1 MKVTFADAGSPT
13 RRGRNQKMADLLLE
27 IRNLKQYFPIR
38 GGIFHRTIGYV
49 RAVDGVSFFLKRGES
64 LGLVGESGCGKST
77 TARAI
82 LRLIEPTEGTI
93 LFEGR
98 NVCQLTNKELRNLRR
113 DMQIIFQDPYA
124 SLDPRRSVG
133 QTIGEPLD
141 IFAVSSNKT
150 EKKERIAYL
159 LEKVGLQPEHAWR
172 YPHEFSGGQIQRIG
186 IARALVLNPD
196 LIVCDEPVSAL
207 DVSIQAQILNLFK
220 MLQRKLILT
229 YVFIS
234 HEMSVIRHVS
244 DRIAVMYLG
253 QIVEMA
259 NKKDLFNETLHP
271 YSIALM
277 SAIPTPNPFVKRKRI
292 ILKGEL
298 PNPIDTPPGCTFQTR
313 CSYVKSVCKEQ
324 RPILQEIK
332 KDHFV
337 ACHLFSGKD

>member
-1 MKVTFADAGSPT
+1 MND
-13 RRGRNQKMADLLLE
+13 MEMLLE
-27 IRNLKQYFPIR
+27 LKEVKKYFPIKR
-38 GGIFHRTIGYV
+38 GLIFQKTIGV
-49 RAVDGVSFFLKRGES
+49 VKAVDDVSFSLYKGET
-64 LGLVGESGCGKST
+64 LGIIGESGCGKT
-77 TARAI
+77 T
-82 LRLIEPTEGTI
+82 LSRLIIGLVNATSGCITIRGEPVSINMPTSMRKKI
-93 LFEGR
+93 
-98 NVCQLTNKELRNLRR
+98 Q
-113 DMQIIFQDPYA
+113 MIFQDPY
-124 SLDPRRSVG
+124 SSVDPRMNIER
-133 QTIGEPLD
+133 IIEEPLR
-141 IFAVSSNKT
+141 IHTHLNHT
-150 EKKERIAYL
+150 EK
-159 LEKVGLQPEHAWR
+159 LEIILPVLDQVGIHRDDLKM